1 MVQRSCKIK
10 KNTTNENHTAL
21 IFKIHPDTCGKRDAI
36 RNNIGESKTTN
47 VYAVVVKKHQAGE
60 VTPCLVGFVLLDL

>member
-21 IFKIHPDTCGKRDAI
+21 ICKIHTDTRGSYFNIRDLSP
-36 RNNIGESKTTN
+36 G
-47 VYAVVVKKHQAGE
+47 
-60 VTPCLVGFVLLDL
+60 L